1 MLFKMTICDRMN
13 PPSARQTCDARQ
25 ITNHNMVALVV
36 ILVPRQPTT
45 VCKIILS
52 QRDTVSKFYQ
62 FSNIIMTARSPDSG
76 RLIFSCT
83 KKWQKSRRSIEVLE

>member
-76 RLIFSCT
+76 GLIFSGT
-83 KKWQKSRRSIEVLE
+83 KKWQKS